1 MFRPTLIGLNPVEL
15 NYYPFIISFDKCN
28 ESCIVLSLKICVPKE
43 TKNINVKVFN
53 MIANKNEA
61 IMLLL
66 IITIICYYYAK
77 FKSEQKDFHV
87 LIIQKWK
94 KMNLKQFVL
103 KIVRVIFLMA

>member
-61 IMLLL
+61 K
-66 IITIICYYYAK
+66 TIAK
-77 FKSEQKDFHV
+77 HSSCDCKHKFNSKTCISNQK
-87 LIIQKWK
+87 LE
-94 KMNLKQFVL
+94 
-103 KIVRVIFLMA
+103 